1 MILVLLIVYT
11 ALSGTKVFNNSNIL
25 MLQLHYPHNHRMIKA
40 GRDLWRSSGPTPL
53 LKQEHLEQI
62 AEPLKNFPLVPIP

>member
-1 MILVLLIVYT
+1 
-11 ALSGTKVFNNSNIL
+11 
-25 MLQLHYPHNHRMIKA
+25 MIKA

-62 AEPLKNFPLVPIP
+62 AEPLKNFPLVLIP